1 MKHITSDRR
10 NRRKHANQNGKNQK
24 PTQKIRH
31 LVHVALLNAELAVHW
46 TLRDEGLSRVTE
58 LRGKFDPASEPNT
71 EAD

>member
-10 NRRKHANQNGKNQK
+10 NRREHANQNGQYQK
-24 PTQKIRH
+24 STQKIRH

-58 LRGKFDPASEPNT
+58 PRGQFDPASEPNT
-71 EAD
+71 GAD